1 MWLGRKDS
9 NLRMREPKSRAL
21 PLGHAPPCETPLRAH
36 LQAAVVRAG
45 GCSAVPFD
53 RRITQVPR
61 RPYQQEGGR
70 PTRELSYRRDPT
82 SRRKPIAYTYLR
94 RLASLSC
101 RIWLCR
107 LPRFAVL

>member
-36 LQAAVVRAG
+36 LQAAVVRSG

-53 RRITQVPR
+53 RRNHP
-61 RPYQQEGGR
+61 
-70 PTRELSYRRDPT
+70 SDPT
-82 SRRKPIAYTYLR
+82 AGGGAVPKG
-94 RLASLSC
+94 
-101 RIWLCR
+101 
-107 LPRFAVL
+107 AVLQARPNEPTQTDSLYVPTASGKSGL